1 MRKLRHLMFCI
12 VLAPLALPAHAQ
24 EGDAPAAHL
33 NEERVPA
40 VMARAVDDVIR
51 PGYRNFHQSAGR
63 LTSAMTTLCAAPSD
77 KTLQDA
83 RAAFADTVKNWGRI
97 EIVRIG
103 PVIEGNRFER
113 VLFYPD
119 RKSTGM
125 KQVQAILA
133 KPDENAVRPG
143 AIAGK
148 SVAMQGLGALEYVL
162 SGTGNEDLL
171 AKTDGFRCRYGA
183 AVAGNVEQVAAEL
196 VDAWEKPDGVQAAWK
211 NPGPDNPVFRD
222 NREAITALLGILVH
236 GAETVR
242 DQRLEAF
249 YKGEG
254 KPVLPKQAIF
264 WRSGNTF
271 VSVAANLDGL
281 RALLDTSD
289 MASLIDEDQRS
300 VVDSIDF
307 VLNQL
312 ARKAETI
319 NPDIEAALGD
329 NADRAKL
336 DYMLLNG
343 KDLILRLSDNYGAAI
358 GLGAGFSFSDGD

>member
-1 MRKLRHLMFCI
+1 MRKLRHLI
-12 VLAPLALPAHAQ
+12 LGLALAPLALPVQAQ
-24 EGDAPAAHL
+24 EGNPPPAHL

-40 VMARAVDDVIR
+40 VMAKAVDEVIR
-51 PGYRNFHQSAGR
+51 PGYRSFHKSSGE
-63 LTSAMTTLCAAPSD
+63 LTGAMKALCSAPSD
-77 KTLQDA
+77 KTLADA
-83 RAAFADTVKNWGRI
+83 KAAFSDTVKNWGKI

-119 RKSTGM
+119 RKSTGL
-125 KQVQAILA
+125 KQVQALLA
-133 KPDENAVRPG
+133 KPDESATKPG

-162 SGTGNEDLL
+162 AGKGSENLL
-171 AKTDGFRCRYGA
+171 AQKDGFRCRYGA
-183 AVAGNVEQVAAEL
+183 AVADNIEQVAKDLVAE
-196 VDAWEKPDGVQAAWK
+196 WEKPDGVQAAWK
-211 NPGPDNPVFRD
+211 EPGADNPVFRD
-222 NREAITALLGILVH
+222 NSEAITALLGILVH

-249 YKGEG
+249 YKGEM
-254 KPVLPKQAIF
+254 KPTLPKQAIF
-264 WRSGNTF
+264 WRSGNTW

-281 RALLDTSD
+281 QSLLDTSD
-289 MASLIDEDQRS
+289 MASLLDEDQRS

-307 VLNQL
+307 VLKAL

-319 NPDIEAALGD
+319 NPEIETAVND
-329 NADRAKL
+329 TIERAKI
-336 DYMLLNG
+336 DYLLLNS

>member
-12 VLAPLALPAHAQ
+12 ALASLALPVLAQ
-24 EGDAPAAHL
+24 EGSPPPAHL
-33 NEERVPA
+33 NEDRVPA
-40 VMARAVDDVIR
+40 VMARAVDEVIR

-63 LTSAMTTLCAAPSD
+63 LTAAMQTLCAAPSD

-83 RAAFADTVKNWGRI
+83 RVAFADTVKNWGRI

-103 PVIEGNRFER
+103 PVIEANRFER

-125 KQVQAILA
+125 KQVQALLA

-171 AKTDGFRCRYGA
+171 ARRDGFRCRYGT
-183 AVAGNVEQVAAEL
+183 AVAGNVEQVAGEL
-196 VDAWEKPDGVQAAWK
+196 VDAWDKPDGVQAAWK
-211 NPGPDNPVFRD
+211 NPGAANPVFRD

-254 KPVLPKQAIF
+254 KALPKQAIF
-264 WRSGNTF
+264 WRSRNTF

-319 NPDIEAALGD
+319 NPDIEAALD
-329 NADRAKL
+329 DSTDRAKL